1 MAHSLWYNLTIG
13 PSYKRTTV
21 ILFSSPK
28 SPTVV
33 WLSSA
38 SYSSLDQ
45 SLSRT
50 PSMPSTK
57 KITLKS
63 SDGETFDVNEA
74 VALQSRTMRMIEDDC
89 ANVTGRRWSVRAW
102 DAEFVKGDLILVMD
116 PLFIWFMILGCC
128 LVWLNLG
135 VFGALI
141 VFLDL
146 RWSWVVVKIRNK
158 ICFFLLKDLYQISD
172 FFFWGVLIIEFRV
185 SVAVFVLTMV
195 SFHLWN

>member
-1 MAHSLWYNLTIG
+1 M
-13 PSYKRTTV
+13 

-89 ANVTGRRWSVRAW
+89 ANVTGRR
-102 DAEFVKGDLILVMD
+102 
-116 PLFIWFMILGCC
+116 
-128 LVWLNLG
+128 
-135 VFGALI
+135 
-141 VFLDL
+141 
-146 RWSWVVVKIRNK
+146 
-158 ICFFLLKDLYQISD
+158 
-172 FFFWGVLIIEFRV
+172 
-185 SVAVFVLTMV
+185 
-195 SFHLWN
+195 